1 MEPLHCHIREMS
13 RDEERDLLL
22 LAREVLWL
30 LAEGHGHPER
40 YHDEQFLE
48 LVERADVYVA
58 RPAEED
64 ELVAG
69 FVALEDEADDLVV
82 RCLCVAPAFE
92 AQRVAHQLLDWA
104 EGLAYERS
112 RRRIMAEVLRDDE
125 RTQHLYKGHAFVPTP
140 AADRP
145 ELIVMEKRLVDR

>member
-1 MEPLHCHIREMS
+1 M
-13 RDEERDLLL
+13 
-22 LAREVLWL
+22 
-30 LAEGHGHPER
+30 
-40 YHDEQFLE
+40 
-48 LVERADVYVA
+48 YVA
-58 RPAEED
+58 RPVEE
-64 ELVAG
+64 EWLVAG
-69 FVALEDEADDLVV
+69 FVALEDEAEDLVV

-125 RTQHLYKGHAFVPTP
+125 PTQHLYRGHAFVPRP